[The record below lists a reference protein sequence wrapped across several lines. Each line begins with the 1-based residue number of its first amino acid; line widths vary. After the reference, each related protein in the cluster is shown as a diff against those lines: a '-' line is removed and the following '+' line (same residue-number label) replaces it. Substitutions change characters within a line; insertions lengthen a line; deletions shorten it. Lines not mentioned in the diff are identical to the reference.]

1 MMYIRSLKTGQELE
15 AERKGLK
22 KQVYC
27 GKGVLSTPETQAMYI
42 PRIRS
47 DIRDPAGQPA
57 SPLLIGC
64 KKISKSRLNDILEN
78 GSARLNFPDAGHLPD
93 ERLHLV
99 GFLGYLL
106 VLGTRHHVSYSNPKN
121 SAQRS
126 TSVEPHPI
134 TRSRSFSGSPTSWP
148 YTAATGGVDSL
159 LAYAAYLPTTA

>member
-57 SPLLIGC
+57 SPLLIDA
-64 KKISKSRLNDILEN
+64 KKSANHAWTISLRMVV
-78 GSARLNFPDAGHLPD
+78 R
-93 ERLHLV
+93 V
-99 GFLGYLL
+99 
-106 VLGTRHHVSYSNPKN
+106 
-121 SAQRS
+121 S
-126 TSVEPHPI
+126 TSPTLVI
-134 TRSRSFSGSPTSWP
+134 SRMSAFTSSDSW
-148 YTAATGGVDSL
+148 ATFWS
-159 LAYAAYLPTTA
+159 